1 MNQES
6 QRSRNFHISS
16 SGFQIRAEFGA
27 RLNMAF
33 FLVTAATR
41 TAARKNS
48 LFDGGWSL
56 RGPIGP
62 FFNFLRYRTHL
73 AHVWLLFGAL
83 VPLFLSVVVL
93 RLNG

>member
-6 QRSRNFHISS
+6 QRSRNLHISS

-27 RLNMAF
+27 RLNTAF

-62 FFNFLRYRTHL
+62 FFNFLRHRTNLAQHL
-73 AHVWLLFGAL
+73 AACSERWSRYSY
-83 VPLFLSVVVL
+83 PLSCSV
-93 RLNG
+93 